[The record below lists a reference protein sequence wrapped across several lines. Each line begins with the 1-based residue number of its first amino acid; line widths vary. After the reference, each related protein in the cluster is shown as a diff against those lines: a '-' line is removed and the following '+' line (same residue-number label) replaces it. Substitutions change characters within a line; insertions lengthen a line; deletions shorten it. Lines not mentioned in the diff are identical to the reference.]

1 MTVRLPEV
9 AAEGLVLWRV
19 RQPPGRELWCCI
31 TECYGE
37 LILGIHD
44 LVTDDVLFAE
54 VHWDVVS
61 LVSRAEELRDEYLAA
76 GWCAFDLAKDA
87 LTS

>member
-1 MTVRLPEV
+1 MKALLPEV

-19 RQPPGRELWCCI
+19 RQPPNQELWCCI
-31 TECYGE
+31 TECCGE
-37 LILGIHD
+37 VILGIHD

-61 LVSRAEELRDEYLAA
+61 LVSQAEELRDEYLAA
-76 GWCAFDLAKDA
+76 GWHAFDLAEA
-87 LTS
+87 NTVL

>member
-1 MTVRLPEV
+1 MTALLPEV

-19 RQPPGRELWCCI
+19 RQPPHQELWCCI
-31 TECYGE
+31 TECYGD

-54 VHWDVVS
+54 VHRDVVS
-61 LVSRAEELRDEYLAA
+61 LVSQAEELREEYLAA
-76 GWCAFDLAKDA
+76 RWHAFDLAEADTV
-87 LTS
+87 L